1 MMQFPIE
8 HLTCGISY
16 PYTMPLKSYRELE
29 VWKKSIQ
36 IVVEV
41 YRLTASYPR
50 DELFGLV
57 SQLRR
62 AAVSVPANI
71 AEGYGR
77 ATRGEYLNQLSVAR
91 GSLNELETLYIVSTR
106 LGVASTP
113 AIEKVQTLVS
123 DAQRMMYRLRTR
135 LQASRTKT
143 STQV

>member
-1 MMQFPIE
+1 
-8 HLTCGISY
+8 
-16 PYTMPLKSYRELE
+16 MPLKSYRELE

-91 GSLNELETLYIVSTR
+91 GSLNELETLCIVSTR